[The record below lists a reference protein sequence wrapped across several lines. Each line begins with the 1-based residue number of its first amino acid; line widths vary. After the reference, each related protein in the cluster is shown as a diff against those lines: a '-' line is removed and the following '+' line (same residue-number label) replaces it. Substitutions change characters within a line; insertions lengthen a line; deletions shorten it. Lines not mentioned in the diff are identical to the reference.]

1 MLASILPNPLH
12 PAIVHLPIALSL
24 ILPLVA
30 AGALW
35 AVRTGARPM
44 RAWGVAIAFFAA
56 LTLSSWLAV
65 ETGEQTGERVERAI
79 GEAPVETHEEAAEAF
94 LVLSLGVLVVA
105 LAGLRDGRIGQG
117 ARALGT
123 VGALAL
129 IAAGFNVG
137 HSGGALVY
145 QHGAASVY
153 AGNVGNTANPTASP
167 NETTT
172 EVSTGSVRERDE
184 DEEDEK

>member
-1 MLASILPNPLH
+1 MLASLLPNPLH

-24 ILPLVA
+24 LLPLVA

-35 AVRTGARPM
+35 AIRAGARPL

-56 LTLSSWLAV
+56 LSFSSWLAV
-65 ETGEQTGERVERAI
+65 ETGEQTGQRVERAI

-94 LVLSLGVLVVA
+94 LVLSLGTLVVA
-105 LAGLRDGRIGQG
+105 LAGLRGGRIGQG

-129 IAAGFNVG
+129 VAAGFNVG

-153 AGNVGNTANPTASP
+153 AGNPSNVGGDTTSP
-167 NETTT
+167 NGTTT
-172 EVSTGSVRERDE
+172 EESAGAVRDHDDDE
-184 DEEDEK
+184 DEK

>member
-24 ILPLVA
+24 LLPLVA
-30 AGALW
+30 IGALW
-35 AVRTGARPM
+35 AVRTGARPV

-56 LTLSSWLAV
+56 LTLSAWLAV
-65 ETGEQTGERVERAI
+65 ETGEQTGQRVERAI
-79 GEAPVETHEEAAEAF
+79 GEAPVESHEEAAEAF
-94 LVLSLGVLVVA
+94 LVLSLGTLVVA
-105 LAGLRDGRIGQG
+105 LAGLRGGRIGQG

-123 VGALAL
+123 LGAVAL
-129 IAAGFNVG
+129 LAAGFNVG

-145 QHGAASVY
+145 EHGAASVY
-153 AGNVGNTANPTASP
+153 AGNTASP
-167 NETTT
+167 SKATT
-172 EVSTGSVRERDE
+172 EVSTGSLRDRDE